1 VDSQNLKV
9 KNLTNKINQNEQYI
23 AQKEKEV
30 NDLNQKAMEK
40 NRAATSSQLNTSTFY
55 KNQN

>member
-1 VDSQNLKV
+1 MDSQNLKV

-40 NRAATSSQLNTSTFY
+40 NREATSSQLNTSTVY

>member
-30 NDLNQKAMEK
+30 NDLN
-40 NRAATSSQLNTSTFY
+40 
-55 KNQN
+55 